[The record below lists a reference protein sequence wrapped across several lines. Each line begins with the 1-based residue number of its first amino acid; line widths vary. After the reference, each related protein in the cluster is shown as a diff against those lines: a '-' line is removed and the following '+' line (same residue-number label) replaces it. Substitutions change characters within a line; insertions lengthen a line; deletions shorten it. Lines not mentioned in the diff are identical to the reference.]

1 MTDLVPVEL
10 MRTATDARRDR
21 EAALHFARMVEHLG
35 RALVALEAGRWDSAR
50 DRLFLVREAS
60 AICDVALNSGHP
72 DPKAFLVAVRAQVPQ
87 EWAAA
92 ICAAFRSDAPVLATP
107 TFADLAVTP

>member
-1 MTDLVPVEL
+1 MTDLIPAEL

-35 RALVALEAGRWDSAR
+35 RALAALEAGRWDSAR

-60 AICDVALNSGHP
+60 AICDAALNSGQP
-72 DPKAFLVAVRAQVPQ
+72 DPKAFLADVRDQVPQ
-87 EWAAA
+87 EWAEA
-92 ICAAFRSDAPVLATP
+92 ICAVFRVDAPALP
-107 TFADLAVTP
+107 ADLTVAR